1 MSSTET
7 SQNTYVRTLLLGVV
21 MSFAILD
28 HTRLFFHYWNT
39 NPADLEHTTPG
50 LFFTRFVSHYFAPA
64 VFFLVGV
71 ELYLNGLSYTKK
83 QHTFRLLKQGIFLLL
98 IELFINNFLY
108 TFDLYYRTIGLFILG
123 LLGICFI
130 CLAGLHYLSRNS
142 LLFLSLSIIGLHNFL
157 DAFRL
162 EDHSPLSITWYILHQ
177 QKFIPLDDRMYIVN
191 YTLLPWLAVLLLGYF
206 FGYYYWHGNARTL
219 RKKILMYSGW
229 ISLGFF
235 FLVRSLNIYADPKPW
250 VIQPNG
256 LFTILSFFDLTK
268 YPASLAYLSLTLG
281 PIFLF
286 LGYVEGIQNKFTSF
300 FYTFGK
306 RPLFIYLIST
316 FLIHAIAMLGLLI
329 KDASPMRM
337 VITPASYNSNS
348 ELHNYGYSLSVVYV
362 IWLAFMLLFY
372 FLCKLPSRNK
382 VAHFPQQDSPQ

>member
-7 SQNTYVRTLLLGVV
+7 SQNAYVRTLLLGVV
-21 MSFAILD
+21 MTFAILD
-28 HTRLFFHYWNT
+28 HTRLFFHYWNM
-39 NPADLEHTTPG
+39 NPADLERTTPG
-50 LFFTRFVSHYFAPA
+50 LFLTRFLSHYFAPA
-64 VFFLVGV
+64 VFFLVGI

-83 QHTFRLLKQGIFLLL
+83 QRTFHLLKQGIFLLL

-130 CLAGLHYLSRNS
+130 CLAGLHYFSRNS
-142 LLFLSLSIIGLHNFL
+142 WLFLSLSIIGLHNFL
-157 DAFRL
+157 DTFRL
-162 EDHSPLSITWYILHQ
+162 EGHSPLSITWYILHQ

-206 FGYYYWHGNARTL
+206 FGYYYRHESARAL
-219 RKKILMYSGW
+219 RKKILMYAGW

-268 YPASLAYLSLTLG
+268 YPASLAYLSVTLG

-286 LGYVEGIQNKFTSF
+286 LAYVEGIQNKFTLF

-316 FLIHAIAMLGLLI
+316 LLIHAVAMLGLWI

-372 FLCKLPSRNK
+372 LLCRQPSRKK
-382 VAHFPQQDSPQ
+382 VAHFPQHDSPQ